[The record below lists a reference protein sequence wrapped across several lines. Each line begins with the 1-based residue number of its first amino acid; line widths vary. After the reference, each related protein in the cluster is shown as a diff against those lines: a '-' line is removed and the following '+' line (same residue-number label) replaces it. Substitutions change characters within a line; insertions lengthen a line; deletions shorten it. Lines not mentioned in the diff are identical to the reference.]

1 MAGVEKII
9 DEILQDAQ
17 DRAQALI
24 AEGEEKAGAAREQA
38 QKEAQA
44 LKEQQQAKA
53 EKDAQ
58 LYLSGVQSQIGL
70 RRRQTLLSAKQE
82 IISEVIDKA
91 YQKLAGQDDD
101 AYFAMIGRMLPA
113 VIRPE
118 EGEILFGKKDL
129 DRLPADFAQKA
140 AQLAAA
146 KGGRLTVS
154 AQPADIENGFVVRYG
169 GIDENCTLRA
179 LFDEKLGQLQDE
191 VNKALW

>member
-82 IISEVIDKA
+82 II
-91 YQKLAGQDDD
+91 
-101 AYFAMIGRMLPA
+101 P
-113 VIRPE
+113 
-118 EGEILFGKKDL
+118 L
-129 DRLPADFAQKA
+129 DGVAD
-140 AQLAAA
+140 
-146 KGGRLTVS
+146 
-154 AQPADIENGFVVRYG
+154 
-169 GIDENCTLRA
+169 
-179 LFDEKLGQLQDE
+179 
-191 VNKALW
+191 